1 MSPRAGAPG
10 AGGPGA
16 GGSAAAGG
24 GAAAVALVA
33 LGGAAG
39 AAARDALTSA
49 VPTWRGVSVATVGID
64 VAGAFALGVL
74 VEALTRAGAPLRSR
88 LRLLLG
94 TGFLGAF
101 TTYSALVVDA
111 ELLVLDGAPALAL
124 ATVGATVLGGLVAS
138 GAGAALGAA
147 VARRPA
153 AGRGR
158 PGGPG

>member
-1 MSPRAGAPG
+1 M
-10 AGGPGA
+10 
-16 GGSAAAGG
+16 
-24 GAAAVALVA
+24 
-33 LGGAAG
+33 
-39 AAARDALTSA
+39 
-49 VPTWRGVSVATVGID
+49 ATVGID

-153 AGRGR
+153 AARGR